1 MAKIKI
7 SDTNLFDLP
16 HGATVRKNNS
26 VYINSSSYRVIPTDG
41 RKPYTSHKTICIGK
55 IKKDENG
62 NNTSQL
68 YANENYYRIYE
79 HQKLPTINE
88 RIEFIIVGPRIAI
101 NKIIEEYGLKSIL
114 IEVFGEK
121 NAYLILDLSM
131 YMLIK
136 HSAVF
141 QHFPIWG
148 LHYAL
153 FSESVVSDSYI
164 SKFLNTSLSH
174 SKINLF
180 KLLWAQKH
188 IGSGKVFFCYDS
200 TNVNSQA
207 QGIYI
212 VQKGYAKDDK
222 TLEQV
227 NTDYIIR
234 QEDGLPLTFTE
245 YPGSIVD
252 ISEAS
257 EMFKFLK
264 QITEKLTFKIILI
277 CDRGYIS
284 EENLFLMDE
293 NNIGFLLLLKANLK
307 DYKDILNE
315 YKNELKYNFKYYNE
329 DVKEF
334 GMTIERKIFGHGPI
348 RYFHLLWSSKLA
360 AEEEYSIGKNV
371 INKEKLI
378 QNIINREKK
387 LTKKEITDLS
397 KWFDLEYIESGTLK
411 SSENKEIPAYTI
423 KSYVRNDAAIK
434 KDFEE
439 CGFYILVSSEKM
451 TAFEAKE
458 SYLKRDCVE
467 KIFKALKSSLGLDK
481 FGIHSDNS
489 LIAKSLIWFVAS
501 ILYTILFIKSSELRQ
516 NDKKN
521 YTLPA
526 IIEHLNSIVADL
538 NLISSKYMR
547 RYKFNKYQKAIA
559 GAFNFSEKDVDQFI
573 ESL

>member
-68 YANENYYRIYE
+68 YANENYYSIYE

>member
-1 MAKIKI
+1 MI
-7 SDTNLFDLP
+7 D
-16 HGATVRKNNS
+16 
-26 VYINSSSYRVIPTDG
+26 
-41 RKPYTSHKTICIGK
+41 
-55 IKKDENG
+55 
-62 NNTSQL
+62 
-68 YANENYYRIYE
+68 
-79 HQKLPTINE
+79 
-88 RIEFIIVGPRIAI
+88 
-101 NKIIEEYGLKSIL
+101 
-114 IEVFGEK
+114 VFGEK
-121 NAYLILDLSM
+121 NANLILDLSM

-141 QHFPIWG
+141 QHFSIWG

-153 FSESVVSDSYI
+153 FSESAVSDSYI

-188 IGSGKVFFCYDS
+188 IGSGKIFFCYDS

-234 QEDGLPLTFTE
+234 QEDGLPLTFTA

-264 QITEKLTFKIILI
+264 QITERLTFKIILI

-307 DYKDILNE
+307 DYKDILDE
-315 YKNELKYNFKYYNE
+315 YKNELKYNFKYYNK
-329 DVKEF
+329 DVEEF

-348 RYFHLLWSSKLA
+348 RYFHLLWSSELA
-360 AEEEYSIGKNV
+360 TEEEHLIGKNV

-378 QNIINREKK
+378 QNIINREKN
-387 LTKKEITDLS
+387 LQKK
-397 KWFDLEYIESGTLK
+397 K
-411 SSENKEIPAYTI
+411 
-423 KSYVRNDAAIK
+423 
-434 KDFEE
+434 
-439 CGFYILVSSEKM
+439 
-451 TAFEAKE
+451 
-458 SYLKRDCVE
+458 
-467 KIFKALKSSLGLDK
+467 
-481 FGIHSDNS
+481 
-489 LIAKSLIWFVAS
+489 
-501 ILYTILFIKSSELRQ
+501 
-516 NDKKN
+516 
-521 YTLPA
+521 
-526 IIEHLNSIVADL
+526 
-538 NLISSKYMR
+538 
-547 RYKFNKYQKAIA
+547 
-559 GAFNFSEKDVDQFI
+559 
-573 ESL
+573 

>member
-41 RKPYTSHKTICIGK
+41 RKPYTSHKKICIGK
-55 IKKDENG
+55 IKKDDNG
-62 NNTSQL
+62 NNTSLL
-68 YANENYYRIYE
+68 YANENYYRIYK
-79 HQKLPTINE
+79 HQNLPTINE

-101 NKIIEEYGLKSIL
+101 NNIIEEYGLKSIL
-114 IEVFGEK
+114 IDVFGEK
-121 NAYLILDLSM
+121 NANLILDLSM

-141 QHFPIWG
+141 QHFSIWG

-153 FSESVVSDSYI
+153 FSESAVSDSYI

-188 IGSGKVFFCYDS
+188 IGSGKIFFCYDS

-234 QEDGLPLTFTE
+234 QEDGLPLTFTA

-264 QITEKLTFKIILI
+264 QITERLTFKIILI

-307 DYKDILNE
+307 DYKDILDE
-315 YKNELKYNFKYYNE
+315 YKNELKYNFKYYNK
-329 DVKEF
+329 DVEEF

-348 RYFHLLWSSKLA
+348 RYFHLLWSSELA
-360 AEEEYSIGKNV
+360 TEEEHLIGKNV

-378 QNIINREKK
+378 QNIINREKN
-387 LTKKEITDLS
+387 LQKK
-397 KWFDLEYIESGTLK
+397 K
-411 SSENKEIPAYTI
+411 
-423 KSYVRNDAAIK
+423 
-434 KDFEE
+434 
-439 CGFYILVSSEKM
+439 
-451 TAFEAKE
+451 
-458 SYLKRDCVE
+458 
-467 KIFKALKSSLGLDK
+467 
-481 FGIHSDNS
+481 
-489 LIAKSLIWFVAS
+489 
-501 ILYTILFIKSSELRQ
+501 
-516 NDKKN
+516 
-521 YTLPA
+521 
-526 IIEHLNSIVADL
+526 
-538 NLISSKYMR
+538 
-547 RYKFNKYQKAIA
+547 
-559 GAFNFSEKDVDQFI
+559 
-573 ESL
+573 